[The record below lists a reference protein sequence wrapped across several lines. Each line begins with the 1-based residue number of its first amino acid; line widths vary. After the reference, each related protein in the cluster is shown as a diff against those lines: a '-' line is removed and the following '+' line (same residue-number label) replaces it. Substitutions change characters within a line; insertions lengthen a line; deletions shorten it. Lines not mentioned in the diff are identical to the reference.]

1 MRYVI
6 LMFEECL
13 YFNTNSLARTVS
25 RIWTAAYR
33 QFDLSPPHAF
43 LLRAVL
49 AKPGLL
55 PRELAGE
62 LNLSRSTITR
72 FLDSLEKRD
81 LLVRMPT
88 EKDGRE
94 LQIFPTKKA
103 NEIHQELDDIGKN
116 LTKIMKERIG
126 KKDLSQAVA
135 KLREMRKSLEKL

>member
-1 MRYVI
+1 
-6 LMFEECL
+6 
-13 YFNTNSLARTVS
+13 VS

-43 LLRAVL
+43 LLRTVL
-49 AKPGLL
+49 AKPGSL

-81 LLVRMPT
+81 LLARMPT

-103 NEIHQELDDIGKN
+103 KKIHQELDDIGKN
-116 LTKIMKERIG
+116 LTKIMKEKIG
-126 KKDLSQAVA
+126 KNDLSQAVA
-135 KLREMRKSLEKL
+135 KLREMRKSLEKM